1 MMDPQQIMNKQLA
14 EFLNEY
20 KNRFNQINYQP
31 GMPGKIGYFT
41 KLKTGMHTLSVF
53 LTDKF
58 PFAAP
63 VIFVNPRLD
72 NEICDNYGMIMYIY
86 HYI

>member
-1 MMDPQQIMNKQLA
+1 MNKQIA

-20 KNRFNQINYQP
+20 KFRFSQINYQP

-41 KLKTGMHTLSVF
+41 KLKTGIHTLSFF
-53 LTDKF
+53 LPEKF

-63 VIFVNPRLD
+63 IMIVQPRMES
-72 NEICDNYGMIMYIY
+72 EICDQYGNIK
-86 HYI
+86 